1 MKKFLLIMCG
11 LSLCGCVRQ
20 VKRPMYVVDGDYA
33 KKSDL
38 IDVQEEIIVQ
48 MEALIEEVKEI
59 NEKGYRKVAKVID
72 GCICPTDMK

>member
-1 MKKFLLIMCG
+1 
-11 LSLCGCVRQ
+11 
-20 VKRPMYVVDGDYA
+20 MYVVDGDYA